1 MPMPAYMRRYSIRLL
16 AFMALYAVT
25 LVGGLSLMRG
35 PAPPGTPVAF
45 ALALAAALPICGVF
59 WAIYRLLVECDDEY
73 ERLLFAKQTLFAT
86 FVTLVGVTVWQFLN
100 VFDVI
105 ATPVQW
111 VGAIWFAMLGV
122 GGAVV
127 RRGA

>member
-35 PAPPGTPVAF
+35 PAPPGTPVAV
-45 ALALAAALPICGVF
+45 ALPICGVF

>member
-1 MPMPAYMRRYSIRLL
+1 MPMPTYMRRYTMRLL

-25 LVGGLSLMRG
+25 LIGGQSVMRG
-35 PAPPGTPVAF
+35 PNPPGSSVAV

-86 FVTLVGVTVWQFLN
+86 FATLTAVTVWQFLL
-100 VFDVI
+100 VFDVLL
-105 ATPVQW
+105 TPVQW
-111 VGAIWFAMLGV
+111 VAAIWFAMLGV

-127 RRGA
+127 RRRA